1 MRYLKIELL
10 RTWRSFTMFLP
21 VVILLAATLAFL
33 LQHGA
38 AADGLAPLH
47 FYSVGLLM
55 PLALL
60 TPVVTQLREQ
70 RLRAGGTLWRPQN
83 LWATHAA
90 RLAVATGYAGIGHL
104 LALGLVRAFSP
115 AFFLVETLV
124 FAGGYAMGLLLWSLL
139 RTASVVLAPLAG
151 IAAVILGLVGVDT
164 DQWYRNPLCWHLRPT
179 LPIVGVEAN
188 STLAAP
194 DSPIHDISPVWP
206 TLAHLGLGAGCFVA
220 AMALAAHP
228 LASPH
233 SSRTIHDVTL
243 SGPARLSTPRA
254 LALAL
259 PWRIWAA
266 LTVLMWAILAVA
278 RARYGVATGA
288 ALYGLAAVPLT
299 ATIVGVTAW
308 TAHKDAWPGLMLR
321 PRAGRFLSVV
331 LAITT
336 CASTGVLAIGGVLA
350 GATPYQLIV
359 TPGLVAACVTVTVLC
374 TQVSL
379 GAALSGSFL
388 ALIWGIVVGGS
399 VLSTHPLWWR
409 TGPWA
414 WAWVVHDFPE
424 RWIEIVLVTWLITIT
439 LALVARRRHL

>member
-308 TAHKDAWPGLMLR
+308 TAHKDAWPDAAPPCRTFPLRRAGDHHVCEHRR
-321 PRAGRFLSVV
+321 PRHRWGVGRCHALPAHSHPRTRRSLRHRHRLVHAGVPRSSVERV
-331 LAITT
+331 FPRADLGHCCGWQRAIH
-336 CASTGVLAIGGVLA
+336 APVVVAHWAV
-350 GATPYQLIV
+350 
-359 TPGLVAACVTVTVLC
+359 GL
-374 TQVSL
+374 
-379 GAALSGSFL
+379 G
-388 ALIWGIVVGGS
+388 VGG
-399 VLSTHPLWWR
+399 P
-409 TGPWA
+409 
-414 WAWVVHDFPE
+414 
-424 RWIEIVLVTWLITIT
+424 
-439 LALVARRRHL
+439 